1 MQFPVMLIFVA
12 YLPGM
17 RVLKNLFLLVCLSL
31 FFACKPGVKTGE
43 IAVNDFFKSQ
53 DRALYKVSPDGRTLS
68 YLKLQ
73 DNLQN
78 LFVEDIASGKVTQV
92 TSLEGRG
99 VRFYLWVS
107 KNELIFYRDQPLHSG
122 AEMYIVNKNEGKPR
136 KLSGDPKAKI
146 RVLEDQLIDNKFL
159 LVASNKRDSTVFD
172 VYKLNITNGSLALA
186 AKNPGN
192 IAHWIA
198 DSDGR
203 LKLAIASDGVNETLL
218 FRESENAP
226 FKPVIKSSFKNTL
239 VPIGFAGKKGL
250 TIYAIS
256 NINRDKNALIEL
268 DMTTGKEKRVLF
280 YSDTLNVVEGQYSM
294 AKAQV
299 EYVVAETWK
308 RQKHYLNAEAKAFY
322 GKLDELLPKTE
333 LKIMA
338 RDKNEN
344 VFVLRTFTDR
354 NPGSYYL
361 YTADQHKLKKLADI
375 NSSIREEEMCEMKPV
390 SFVARDGLKVNGY
403 LTLPQGSRKEKLPVV
418 VLPHNGPRSRNGW
431 GYDAEVQFLANRGYA
446 VFQINYRGSDGY
458 GKQFMTAGF
467 KEWGKKIRE
476 DVIDGV
482 NWLVAKKVADK
493 KRIAIY
499 GTGFGGFIALNCMA
513 DNPELF
519 VAAASNSGVVNL
531 FSYLKSIPPFWKTSL
546 QMYYEIVGNPV
557 TDVDYMRAVSPVF
570 HSDRFNKPLFI
581 AQNAKDPRV
590 SPGETIQLV
599 KELKK
604 RNIPVTYLEKDEGS
618 FLEKKEEG
626 RKRFYAALEQFL
638 KENLKK

>member
-1 MQFPVMLIFVA
+1 
-12 YLPGM
+12 M
-17 RVLKNLFLLVCLSL
+17 RVLKNLFLLFVLSL
-31 FFACKPGVKTGE
+31 LFACKPGVKTGE

-53 DRALYKVSPDGRTLS
+53 DRAQYKVSPDGKTLS

-78 LFVEDIASGKVTQV
+78 LFTEDIATGKVTQL
-92 TSLEGRG
+92 SFLKSRG

-107 KNELIFYRDQPLHSG
+107 KDELIFYRDQPLQTG
-122 AEMYIVNKNEGKPR
+122 AEMYIVNKNEGAPR
-136 KLSGDPKAKI
+136 KLSADPKAKI

-172 VYKLNITNGSLALA
+172 VYKLNIRDGSLSLA
-186 AKNPGN
+186 ARNPGN
-192 IAHWIA
+192 IADWITDA
-198 DSDGR
+198 EGR

-218 FRESENAP
+218 FRDNESQA
-226 FKPVIKSSFKNTL
+226 FRPVIKSSFKNTL
-239 VPIGFAGKKGL
+239 VPIGFAGKDGR
-250 TIYAIS
+250 TVYAIS

-268 DMTTGKEKRVLF
+268 DMVTGKEQKVLF
-280 YSDTLNVVEGQYSM
+280 YSDSLNVVEGQYSR

-299 EYVVAETWK
+299 EYVVVETWK
-308 RQKHYLNAEAKAFY
+308 KQKRYLNERAKAFY

-333 LKIMA
+333 IKIMA

-361 YTADQHKLKKLADI
+361 YISGQQKLKKLADI
-375 NSSIREEEMCEMKPV
+375 NSSIHEAEMCEMKPV
-390 SFVARDGLKVNGY
+390 SFTSRDGLTVNGY
-403 LTLPQGSRKEKLPVV
+403 LTLPKGGKKEKLPVV

-467 KEWGKKIRE
+467 KQWGKKIRE

-482 NWLVAKKVADK
+482 NWLIVQNIADR

-499 GTGFGGFIALNCMA
+499 GTGFGGFIALNCMSE
-513 DNPELF
+513 NPGLF

-546 QMYYEIVGNPV
+546 QMYYEIVGNPL
-557 TDVDYMRAVSPVF
+557 TDVDYMRSVSPVF
-570 HSDRFNKPLFI
+570 HSDRFKKPLFI

-590 SPGETIQLV
+590 NPGETIQFV

-618 FLEKKEEG
+618 YQEKKEES
-626 RKRFYAALEQFL
+626 RKRFYAALEAFL